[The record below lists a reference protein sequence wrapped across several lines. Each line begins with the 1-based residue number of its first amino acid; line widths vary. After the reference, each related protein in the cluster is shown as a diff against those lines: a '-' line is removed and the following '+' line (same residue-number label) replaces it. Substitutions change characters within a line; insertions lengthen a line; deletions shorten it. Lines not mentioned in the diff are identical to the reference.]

1 MLYLPVFVPAR
12 PKLSHMTTKLPVL
25 SIATGGNN
33 WLFVVYSGPPG
44 TGCAKA
50 TGSQA
55 GWLVVRS
62 TSIRDRTEL
71 PNTALFR
78 APWALLPF

>member
-1 MLYLPVFVPAR
+1 MLDLSVSVPAP
-12 PKLSHMTTKLPVL
+12 PKLSHTTTKLPVL

-33 WLFVVYSGPPG
+33 WLLVGPPG

-55 GWLVVRS
+55 RRLVVRS
-62 TSIRDRTEL
+62 TSIRDLTDL
-71 PNTALFR
+71 PNTVLFR
-78 APWALLPF
+78 AL